1 MILKDDLYTITAFTE
16 TDGQIH
22 SAIRL
27 NAQHRI
33 FEGHFPGQ
41 PVLPGVC
48 MVQIIKELV
57 ETATGKTWTMS
68 QSDYLKFLSPI
79 IPADGQAIE
88 ATVTMEQKEQD
99 ELFVTGTLLCD
110 EQVCF
115 KSKAT
120 FTVN

>member
-27 NAQHRI
+27 NPQHRI

-79 IPADGQAIE
+79 IPADGQTIE
-88 ATVTMEQKEQD
+88 ATVTMKQKEHD

-110 EQVCF
+110 ERVCF

-120 FTVN
+120 FTVD